1 MKKQFRTKKSTL
13 ALGSINVDSAY
24 QRKLDMGW
32 VSKLV
37 ADFDPVRLGLPDISE
52 REDGTFW
59 AIDGQHRINACRV
72 YLGDGWERQHVE
84 CLVYSGMTLED
95 EAEFFY
101 WRNYIKPLKPFARFR
116 ARLVSGEAVAIAVY
130 KTAKDAGFTIAEG
143 NDALSCVAVME
154 SIYRGARAAN
164 ALDGPANLAR
174 TLAVVAKAWG
184 LKSPHPNGHVI
195 QGLGMFIERFSH
207 EIDMGR
213 LVKKLAEYPGGFS
226 GLLGKSRALRDIQGG
241 QVSHAVFELIRRDF
255 NIGLKG
261 KKLNALRK
269 EDEQ

>member
-13 ALGSINVDSAY
+13 ALGAINVDTAY
-24 QRKLDMGW
+24 QRKLDMAW

-37 ADFDPVRLGLPDISE
+37 AEFDPVRLGLPDISE
-52 REDGTFW
+52 REDGTLW
-59 AIDGQHRINACRV
+59 AIDGQHRIHACRT

-116 ARLVSGEAVAIAVY
+116 ARMVAGEDVATAIFR
-130 KTAKDAGFTIAEG
+130 TAKDAGFTIAEG

-154 SIYRGARAAN
+154 SIFRGTRATN
-164 ALDGPANLAR
+164 ALEGPANLAK
-174 TLAVVAKAWG
+174 TLVVVAKAWG
-184 LKSPHPNGHVI
+184 NRAPHPNGHVI
-195 QGLGMFIERFSH
+195 KGLGMFLERYGH
-207 EIDMGR
+207 EIDNAR
-213 LVKKLAEYPGGFS
+213 LIKKLAEFPGGFS